1 MENLDIG
8 YLIKRISDK
17 MKATMDAD
25 LKQNGLTFSQIRVL
39 GFLDQRNGIATQKQI
54 ETYLGVSHPTVVGLV
69 TRMEKNGFLVCYRDE
84 KNRRNKIVSTTEK
97 ARHIEHTMLLK
108 RQMAEQKLV
117 QGISESEV
125 KQLKNLLSIVL
136 ENLKGNE
143 IGR

>member
-1 MENLDIG
+1 MENLDLG

-39 GFLDQRNGIATQKQI
+39 EFLDQRNGMATQKQI
-54 ETYLGVSHPTVVGLV
+54 ETYLDVSHPTVVGLV

-84 KNRRNKIVSTTEK
+84 ENRRNKIVSTTEK
-97 ARHIEHTMLLK
+97 ARHIEHTMHLK
-108 RQMAEQKLV
+108 RQMVERKLV

-125 KQLKNLLSIVL
+125 KQLKRLLRIMS
-136 ENLKGNE
+136 ENLK
-143 IGR
+143 